1 MYDKNSTVSMDGG
14 DIFIGSVVLLLD
26 ESSDIAIILILLFY
40 FIFISLFDNIF

>member
-1 MYDKNSTVSMDGG
+1 MDGG